1 MHSNRLDRITQGVMG
16 YFTSSMTFSI
26 DAARNERGHL
36 SIDERGVVRLITLDE
51 STNIQ
56 DLMQEHI
63 PVPDLVVGATEQG
76 GILLLGLTGRGRTT
90 NVGGVAHASGYRYR
104 STLAVI
110 GVRASTI
117 TTSKLASMSAQFEG
131 ITAWCG
137 LTTSTISQEL
147 DDLGQPTA
155 LSIRVESP
163 PDQVARLGSMAMTIG
178 TDWKVD
184 GPTDKRVIETPM
196 FVTVS
201 APTGRAFGDFLH
213 TLEGARD
220 LVSIAYDGLVQAS
233 SCEATLPGQPERRE
247 LWSQQLISRPPGST
261 TAKTTEYPL
270 FYLKDI
276 GGVAGLSRWVR
287 LCAAHPRATSVIA
300 LGAKTP
306 SAPIPSLLTVCSA
319 IEYWGAAN
327 RRTAAWTRT
336 KPWPLALARHVGSTF
351 KKWVGDDEK
360 WAAELWTTYGL
371 LKHAA
376 STDLS
381 PRRVL
386 VLAESAR
393 MLLMSALLNRT
404 AMSKAPSAR
413 MFNSH
418 RLYGLG
424 DELRQTW

>member
-1 MHSNRLDRITQGVMG
+1 MQSSRLDRITHGVMG
-16 YFTSSMTFSI
+16 YFTSNTPFSI
-26 DAARNERGHL
+26 DATANERGHL
-36 SIDERGVVRLITLDE
+36 SIDHLGAVQLITLDE
-51 STNIQ
+51 STDIQ
-56 DLMQEHI
+56 DLMQDHI

-76 GILLLGLTGRGRTT
+76 GILLLGLTGKGRTT
-90 NVGGVAHASGYRYR
+90 NVGGVAHASVYRYR
-104 STLAVI
+104 STLALV
-110 GVRASTI
+110 GVHASTI
-117 TTSKLASMSAQFEG
+117 TTNKLASMSAQFEG

-137 LTTSTISQEL
+137 LTTSTVSQES
-147 DDLGQPTA
+147 DECGQPTA

-163 PDQVARLGSMAMTIG
+163 PDQAARLGSITLTIG
-178 TDWKVD
+178 TDWRVD
-184 GPTDKRVIETPM
+184 GPADKRVIDTPM

-201 APTGRAFGDFLH
+201 ARRGRSSAEFLH
-213 TLEGARD
+213 KLEGARD

-233 SCEATLPGQPERRE
+233 SCEATLPGDPERRE

-261 TAKTTEYPL
+261 TAETTEYPL

-276 GGVAGLSRWVR
+276 GGVAGVSRWVR
-287 LCAAHPRATSVIA
+287 LSEAHPRATSVIA
-300 LGAKTP
+300 LGAKTS
-306 SAPIPSLLTVCSA
+306 SAPIPSLLTICSA

-351 KKWVGDDEK
+351 KDWVGDDEK
-360 WAAELWTTYGL
+360 WAEELWTTYGQ

-376 STDLS
+376 STNLS

-393 MLLMSALLNRT
+393 VLLMTALLNRT
-404 AMSKAPSAR
+404 AMSKAPSTR
-413 MFNSH
+413 ILSSH

-424 DELRQTW
+424 DELRQSW